1 MAIESDGYVLGFTL
15 KNKKTL
21 TDTRV
26 NLPEQTIEEMEIM
39 PDPGLVAEETSAEE
53 YVLEDSESSLIDAD
67 DAEQIVAEN
76 TGEVIVTSFVA
87 GIVDEVNAVSA
98 EVVQVNDASGQSVVS
113 ENIQNEEAVPE
124 ETMSTL
130 PEHLDS
136 AATYTSIF
144 SNVDLR
150 YDLAPDS
157 LEESIVL
164 NQLPA
169 GQE

>member
-26 NLPEQTIEEMEIM
+26 DLPEQTTEGMEIM

-76 TGEVIVTSFVA
+76 AGEVIVTSFAA

-98 EVVQVNDASGQSVVS
+98 EVV
-113 ENIQNEEAVPE
+113 
-124 ETMSTL
+124 
-130 PEHLDS
+130 
-136 AATYTSIF
+136 
-144 SNVDLR
+144 
-150 YDLAPDS
+150 
-157 LEESIVL
+157 
-164 NQLPA
+164 
-169 GQE
+169 